1 MRLIDADVADIRETA
16 DRSRLEAE
24 VRLVYSAT
32 PGAPATER
40 TVRGT
45 AALDDPQGRPL
56 RVRLVAD
63 ALQAALRSGA
73 ESPQGAA
80 A

>member
-16 DRSRLEAE
+16 DRSRLEAD
-24 VRLVYSAT
+24 VRLIYAAG

-40 TVRGT
+40 IIRGT
-45 AALDDPQGRPL
+45 AALDDPRDRPL

-73 ESPQGAA
+73 EGAQDAA